1 LSVDADLRVG
11 VAPDHRID
19 APYPNL
25 MVLVDCGTG
34 QVLLTAIRSDGPW
47 IVRDAGGLNVVQAT
61 NRAEA
66 ITALIECALHSLSD
80 DSYVTLIPHGLI

>member
-1 LSVDADLRVG
+1 VDADLRVG

-25 MVLVDCGTG
+25 MVLIDCATG

-47 IVRDAGGLNVVQAT
+47 IVRDAGDLHCVQAT

-66 ITALIECALHSLSD
+66 ITALIECALHSSGND
-80 DSYVTLIPHGLI
+80 GYGYATLIPHGLI